1 MSKKDKK
8 GVWNVAYFVEKKR
21 KEECYGKGCRIVEWC
36 VLQYVVNT
44 RKNGRYKAKKGR
56 KNGHLEK
63 VLRKS
68 RITNNK
74 YQLKININN
83 VSRETLPVSKIEKYN
98 TLL

>member
-1 MSKKDKK
+1 M
-8 GVWNVAYFVEKKR
+8 WNVAKNVEKKGR
-21 KEECYGKGCRIVEWC
+21 EEDGGKWWWGVKYGG
-36 VLQYVVNT
+36 LMYVVNT

-68 RITNNK
+68 RISNNK
-74 YQLKININN
+74 YQLKIDIII
-83 VSRETLPVSKIEKYN
+83 VSRETLPVSKIERYN